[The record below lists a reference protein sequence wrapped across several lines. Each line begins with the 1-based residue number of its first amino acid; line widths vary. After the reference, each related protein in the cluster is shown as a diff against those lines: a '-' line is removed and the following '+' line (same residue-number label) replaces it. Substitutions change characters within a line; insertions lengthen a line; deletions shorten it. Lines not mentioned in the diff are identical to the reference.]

1 MLYFPDRGLFD
12 RLHRIGK
19 QELPDGPEPDLITS
33 FQSDSA
39 GNFTIGFPGR
49 EAEFSL
55 IDPERGLY
63 RETIKGKFRSYMI
76 PASNVRKFDI
86 IRYADTDGGMI
97 SWFERVEEE

>member
-1 MLYFPDRGLFD
+1 MLYFPDRGLCD

-19 QELPDGPEPDLITS
+19 QEFPDGPEPELIAS
-33 FQSDSA
+33 FRSDSA

-49 EAEFSL
+49 EEDFSL

-63 RETIKGKFRSYMI
+63 RTTIKGKFRSYMI

-86 IRYADTDGGMI
+86 IRYADTDGGML

>member
-1 MLYFPDRGLFD
+1 MSLGLNLFVF
-12 RLHRIGK
+12 K
-19 QELPDGPEPDLITS
+19 YGPEPDLITS

-49 EAEFSL
+49 EADFSL

-86 IRYADTDGGMI
+86 IRYADTPI
-97 SWFERVEEE
+97 RTEA